1 VRAEVVGVGTELL
14 LGQIPNTNAQWIS
27 QRLAGIGVDVLH
39 HQVVGDN
46 AERIEEA
53 LRHALSHADV
63 VIVTGGLGPT
73 QDDITRQAVAEVAG
87 ASMVRRPEL
96 EEMIRAKFARA
107 GRRMPESNLVQ
118 ADVPE
123 GAHVILPDRGTAP
136 GLAVEIEGTRLY
148 ALPGVPSE
156 MREMMEGTVLPELAS
171 LAGPASIASR
181 IIRCV
186 GIPESRVAE
195 LTDDLFQASANPTVA
210 YLAGGG
216 EVKVR
221 LTAKATTRE
230 EAEAVVQPLVQEVVQ
245 RIGDFVFT
253 TTDEELEE
261 AVGRLLRDAGKTL
274 ACAESLTGGELGAR
288 ITSVPGASDYFLGS
302 AVCYS
307 PRAKREILGVS
318 QETID
323 GPGLVSAECA
333 REMAAGARRLFGAD
347 ISVAL
352 TGAAGPE
359 PHAGAEPGQIWVALE
374 AEGGWHQRGLRSPGD
389 RDLVRRW
396 AEQAGLDLVRRHLE
410 GKPLPDGDRAA

>member
-1 VRAEVVGVGTELL
+1 VGTELL
-14 LGQIPNTNAQWIS
+14 LGQITNTNARWIS
-27 QRLAGIGVDVLH
+27 ERLAEIGVDVLY

-46 AERIEEA
+46 QERIEEA
-53 LRHALSHADV
+53 LRYALTHADV

-73 QDDITRQAVAEVAG
+73 QDDITRQAVARVAG
-87 ASMVRRPEL
+87 AGMLRRPEL

-107 GRRMPESNLVQ
+107 GRDMPESNLVQ

-123 GAHVILPDRGTAP
+123 GARVILPDRGTAP
-136 GLAVEIEGTRLY
+136 GLAVEIEATRLY
-148 ALPGVPSE
+148 ALPGVPAE
-156 MREMMEGTVLPELAS
+156 MREMMEGTVLRELSS
-171 LAGPASIASR
+171 LAGPSSIASR
-181 IIRCV
+181 IVRCV

-195 LTDDLFQASANPTVA
+195 LTDDLFRASANPTVA

-221 LTAKATTRE
+221 LTAKARSRGD
-230 EAEAVVQPLVQEVVQ
+230 AEALLEPLVEEVV
-245 RIGDFVFT
+245 RRLGEHVFT
-253 TTDEELEE
+253 TTDEGLEGT
-261 AVGRLLRDAGKTL
+261 VGRLLRDSGKTL

-307 PRAKREILGVS
+307 AQAKREILGVT

-347 ISVAL
+347 LALAL
-352 TGAAGPE
+352 TGAAGPQ

-374 AEGGWHQRGLRSPGD
+374 AEGVSHQRGLRSPGD
-389 RDLVRRW
+389 RELVRRW
-396 AEQAGLDLVRRHLE
+396 AEQAGLDLVRRHFQ
-410 GKPLPDGDRAA
+410 GAPLPDGPRPA